1 MFAELREPHLVEVV
15 AARLPPDA
23 DFKRA
28 LELAF
33 SVLSAEDVARIR
45 KKLRPVDQV
54 RGVLATL
61 LLHRVA
67 FGGPHCSR
75 TLARTPLGRPV
86 IPCGKRVQ
94 DANASHHGQ
103 WVVCAASAL
112 TPCRVGID
120 ILSLTDTPARESLG
134 DFRRSFSTR
143 EHSLLKSAPTSV
155 ASSELFAALWTVKE
169 AIAKAVGCG
178 LRADFS
184 QLDVLG
190 SGVCTAPTLWSGPG
204 TATDTAS
211 EGQASLEPLW
221 QPTVDVSRLDAAG
234 AGIEA
239 FCPPLPPTTRALIW
253 CVSLACGAEK
263 RPALTCSQCRR
274 IAVFRPDTE
283 HIAAVATV
291 RAICSQGDGDVGRH
305 DPRAVCCDVRYRWG
319 LVPLEDLCLPLSAGE

>member
-1 MFAELREPHLVEVV
+1 MFAEHREPHLVEVV
-15 AARLPPDA
+15 AARLPPDV

-61 LLHRVA
+61 LLHRVT

-112 TPCRVGID
+112 TSCDRVGID
-120 ILSLTDTPARESLG
+120 ILALTDTPARESLG
-134 DFRRSFSTR
+134 DFGRYFSAR

-155 ASSELFAALWTVKE
+155 AVSELFAALWTVKE

-190 SGVCTAPTLWSGPG
+190 SGVCTVPTLWGGPDTATG
-204 TATDTAS
+204 TAF
-211 EGQASLEPLW
+211 EGQAPLEPLW
-221 QPTVDVSRLDAAG
+221 QPTVDASRFDAGG

-239 FCPPLPPTTRALIW
+239 FCPPLPPTTRVLIW

-263 RPALTCSQCRR
+263 RPALTSSQC
-274 IAVFRPDTE
+274 
-283 HIAAVATV
+283 
-291 RAICSQGDGDVGRH
+291 
-305 DPRAVCCDVRYRWG
+305 
-319 LVPLEDLCLPLSAGE
+319 AGESRCFDQTLSTLLRSPQCAPYAAKVTVTWADTTPGQSAVTCATDGGLFP